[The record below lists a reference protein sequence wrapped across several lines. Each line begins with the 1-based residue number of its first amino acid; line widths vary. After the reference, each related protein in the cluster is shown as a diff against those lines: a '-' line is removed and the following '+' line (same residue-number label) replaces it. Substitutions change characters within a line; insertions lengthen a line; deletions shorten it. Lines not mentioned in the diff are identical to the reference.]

1 MVAKKSARSQDI
13 LQALALMLE
22 SSRGRITTA
31 ALASELGCSEAAL
44 YRHFPSKTKMF
55 EGLIDFIEETI
66 FARVGGILNDEPDAI
81 NQCYRII
88 SLTLAFA
95 EKNPGISRLL
105 NGDALAGENE
115 RLQQR
120 VAQLFNRLET
130 QLKQLLREAEL
141 SQQLDIKP
149 SITIAVDLMMSLL
162 EGKISQFVRSDFK
175 LAPTTHCQQQWSAL
189 SETIYGRACSTPYC
203 RR

>member
-1 MVAKKSARSQDI
+1 MVAKRSARSQDI

-22 SSRGRITTA
+22 SSQGRITTA

-66 FARVGGILNDEPDAI
+66 FARVGGILNDEPNAI

-120 VAQLFNRLET
+120 VAQLFNRLKT
-130 QLKQLLREAEL
+130 QIKQLLREAEL
-141 SQQLDIKP
+141 SQNLDIKP
-149 SITIAVDLMMSLL
+149 SIIVAVDLMMSLL
-162 EGKISQFVRSDFK
+162 EGKISQFVRSEFK
-175 LAPTTHCQQQWSAL
+175 QLPTTHWQQQWLVL
-189 SETIYGRACSTPYC
+189 SETIFDKPS
-203 RR
+203 

>member
-1 MVAKKSARSQDI
+1 MVAKRSARSQDI

-31 ALASELGCSEAAL
+31 ALAAELKCSEAAL
-44 YRHFPSKTKMF
+44 YRHFPSKTRMF
-55 EGLIDFIEETI
+55 ESLIAFIEETI
-66 FARVGGILNDEPDAI
+66 FARVNGILNDEPDAI

-88 SLTLAFA
+88 SLTLAFT

-130 QLKQLLREAEL
+130 QLKQILREAEL

-175 LAPTTHCQQQWSAL
+175 QTPTTHWQKQWSAL
-189 SETIYGRACSTPYC
+189 SDTIFSRAG
-203 RR
+203 

>member
-1 MVAKKSARSQDI
+1 MVAKRSARSQDI

-55 EGLIDFIEETI
+55 EGLLEFIEDTI
-66 FARVGGILNDEPDAI
+66 FARVNGILNDEPDAI

-88 SLTLAFA
+88 SLTLAFV

-105 NGDALAGENE
+105 NSDALAGENE

-141 SQQLDIKP
+141 SQKLDIKP

-162 EGKISQFVRSDFK
+162 EGKISQFVRSEFK
-175 LAPTTHCQQQWSAL
+175 QLPTTHWQQQWLAL
-189 SETIYGRACSTPYC
+189 SDTIFSKPS
-203 RR
+203 

>member
-1 MVAKKSARSQDI
+1 MVAKRSARSQDI

-22 SSRGRITTA
+22 SSQGRITTA

-66 FARVGGILNDEPDAI
+66 FARVGGILNDEPNAI

-130 QLKQLLREAEL
+130 QIKQLLREAEL
-141 SQQLDIKP
+141 GQNLQLNL
-149 SITIAVDLMMSLL
+149 SINVVVNLLITLL
-162 EGKISQFVRSDFK
+162 EGKISQFVRSEFK
-175 LAPTTHCQQQWSAL
+175 QAPTTHWQQQWLVL
-189 SETIYGRACSTPYC
+189 SDTIFGKPS
-203 RR
+203 

>member
-1 MVAKKSARSQDI
+1 MVAKRSARSQDI

-55 EGLIDFIEETI
+55 EGLIEFIEETI

-105 NGDALAGENE
+105 NSDALAGENE

-162 EGKISQFVRSDFK
+162 EGKISQFVRSEFK
-175 LAPTTHCQQQWSAL
+175 QLPTTHWQQQWLAL
-189 SETIYGRACSTPYC
+189 SDTIFGKPS
-203 RR
+203 

>member
-1 MVAKKSARSQDI
+1 
-13 LQALALMLE
+13 MLE
-22 SSRGRITTA
+22 SSRSRITTA
-31 ALASELGCSEAAL
+31 ALAAKLKCSEAAL
-44 YRHFPSKTKMF
+44 YRHFPSKTRMF
-55 EGLIDFIEETI
+55 ESLIAFIEETI
-66 FARVGGILNDEPDAI
+66 FARVNGILNDEPDAI

-88 SLTLAFA
+88 SLTLAFT

-130 QLKQLLREAEL
+130 QLKQILREAEL

-162 EGKISQFVRSDFK
+162 EGKISQFVRSEFK
-175 LAPTTHCQQQWSAL
+175 QTPTTHWQQQWSAL
-189 SETIYGRACSTPYC
+189 SDTIFGRAS
-203 RR
+203 

>member
-1 MVAKKSARSQDI
+1 MVAKRSARSQDI

-55 EGLIDFIEETI
+55 EGLIEFIEETI

-105 NGDALAGENE
+105 NGDALAAENE

-141 SQQLDIKP
+141 SQKLDIKP

-162 EGKISQFVRSDFK
+162 EGKISQFVRSEFK
-175 LAPTTHCQQQWSAL
+175 QLPTTHWQQQWLAL
-189 SETIYGRACSTPYC
+189 SDTIFGKPS
-203 RR
+203 

>member
-1 MVAKKSARSQDI
+1 
-13 LQALALMLE
+13 MLE

-55 EGLIDFIEETI
+55 EGLLEFIEDTI
-66 FARVGGILNDEPDAI
+66 FARVNGILNDEPDAI

-88 SLTLAFA
+88 SLTLAFV

-105 NGDALAGENE
+105 NSDALAGENE

-141 SQQLDIKP
+141 SQKLDIKP

-162 EGKISQFVRSDFK
+162 EGKISQFVRSEFK
-175 LAPTTHCQQQWSAL
+175 QLPTTHWQQQWLAL
-189 SETIYGRACSTPYC
+189 SDTIFSKPS
-203 RR
+203 